1 MTVKHR
7 AAIDTLVAY
16 KPGRAPA
23 AGRPKVKLS
32 SNEMPFG
39 PLPSVLD
46 AIARAATTLNRYPD
60 FHRLDL
66 TEALAAR
73 HGVDPSQVVVDNGS
87 GALLQV
93 LASVIAGP
101 GDEILYAWRAFES
114 YPIVTTVAGAT
125 GVTVPL
131 DDRHTHDL
139 TAMAAAATDRTRMVV
154 VCNPNNPTGTVVSR
168 AELDRLLDALP
179 DDVLVVLDEAYWDF
193 VTDPDAPCG
202 IDLVAERPNVAVLRT
217 FSKAYGLAGLRVG
230 YCVTRPETAD
240 LIRKS
245 IVGFSVSTLAQAGA
259 LASLTPE
266 AGVELKQ
273 RVAHVVEERARLTA
287 ELVRLGVPTVP
298 SQANFVFMP
307 MPDGPAMFTAFEER
321 GVILR
326 AYGTDGLR
334 VTVGTAEENDRFL
347 TLAAELLRRS

>member
-7 AAIDTLVAY
+7 AAIDELVSY
-16 KPGRAPA
+16 KPGRAPV
-23 AGRPKVKLS
+23 AGRPQVKLS

-39 PLPSVLD
+39 PLPTVLD
-46 AIARAATTLNRYPD
+46 AISHAAATLNRYPD
-60 FHRLDL
+60 FHRVEL
-66 TEALAAR
+66 TEALARR
-73 HGVDPSQVVVDNGS
+73 HDVDPSQVVVDNGS

-114 YPIVTTVAGAT
+114 YPIVTAVSGAT
-125 GVTVPL
+125 AVAVPL
-131 DDRHTHDL
+131 DDQYAHDL
-139 TAMAAAATDRTRMVV
+139 PAMAAAITDRTRMVII
-154 VCNPNNPTGTVVSR
+154 CNPNNPTGTVVSR
-168 AELDRLLDALP
+168 VELEKLLDALP
-179 DDVLVVLDEAYWDF
+179 DDVLVVLDEAYQDF
-193 VTDPDAPCG
+193 VTDLSSPCG
-202 IDLVAERPNVAVLRT
+202 IDLVGERPNVAVLRT

-259 LASLTPE
+259 LASLAPE
-266 AGVELKQ
+266 SAVELK
-273 RVAHVVEERARLTA
+273 RRIAHVVAERTRVTD
-287 ELVRLGVPTVP
+287 ELIHLGVPVVP

-307 MPDGPAMFTAFEER
+307 MPDGPAMAAAFEER

-334 VTVGTAEENDRFL
+334 MTIGATEENDRFL

>member
-7 AAIDTLVAY
+7 PSIDGLAAY

-23 AGRPKVKLS
+23 AGRPQVKLS

-39 PLPSVLD
+39 PLPAVLD
-46 AIARAATTLNRYPD
+46 AISHAAATLNRYPD
-60 FHRLDL
+60 FHRVRL
-66 TEALAAR
+66 TEALAER

-101 GDEILYAWRAFES
+101 GDEILHAWRAFES
-114 YPIVTTVAGAT
+114 YPIVTAVSGAT

-131 DDRHTHDL
+131 DDRYTHDL
-139 TAMAAAATDRTRMVV
+139 PAMAAAVTDRTRMAI

-179 DDVLVVLDEAYWDF
+179 DDVLLVLDEAYHDF
-193 VTDPDAPCG
+193 VTDPRSPCG
-202 IDLVAERPNVAVLRT
+202 IDLVGERPNVAVLRT

-230 YCVTRPETAD
+230 YCVTRPETAE
-240 LIRKS
+240 LIRKAV
-245 IVGFSVSTLAQAGA
+245 VGFSVSTLAQAGA
-259 LASLTPE
+259 LAALDPE
-266 AGVELKQ
+266 SDVELKR
-273 RVAHVVEERARLTA
+273 RVAHVVEERTRIAA
-287 ELVRLGVPTVP
+287 ELTRLGVPVVP

-307 MPDGPAMFTAFEER
+307 MPDGPAMAAALEER

-334 VTVGTAEENDRFL
+334 VTIGTTEENDRL
-347 TLAAELLRRS
+347 LALAAELLRRS

>member
-7 AAIDTLVAY
+7 AAIDALVAY

-23 AGRPKVKLS
+23 AGRSQVKLS

-39 PLPSVLD
+39 PLPAVLE
-46 AIARAATTLNRYPD
+46 AISRAAATLNRYPD
-60 FHRLDL
+60 FHRVEL
-66 TEALAAR
+66 TEALAKR

-93 LASVIAGP
+93 LASVLAGP

-114 YPIVTTVAGAT
+114 YPIVTAVSGAT
-125 GVTVPL
+125 AVTVPL
-131 DDRHTHDL
+131 DDRYTHD
-139 TAMAAAATDRTRMVV
+139 TAAMAAAVTDRTRMVI

-179 DDVLVVLDEAYWDF
+179 DDVLLVLDEAYRDF
-193 VTDPDAPCG
+193 VTDPHSPSG
-202 IDLVAERPNVAVLRT
+202 VDLVAERPNIAVLRT

-230 YCVTRPETAD
+230 YCVTRPETAEMV
-240 LIRKS
+240 RKA

-259 LASLTPE
+259 LAALAPE
-266 AGVELKQ
+266 AAAEIERRIALVVGERTRVTDELI
-273 RVAHVVEERARLTA
+273 
-287 ELVRLGVPTVP
+287 RLGVPVVP
-298 SQANFVFMP
+298 GQANFVFMP
-307 MPDGPAMFTAFEER
+307 IPDGPAKAAAFEER

-334 VTVGTAEENDRFL
+334 VTIGAAEENDRFL

>member
-7 AAIDTLVAY
+7 APIDGLVAY
-16 KPGRAPA
+16 KPGRAPV

-39 PLPSVLD
+39 PLPAVLD
-46 AIARAATTLNRYPD
+46 AISRAATTLNRYPD
-60 FHRLDL
+60 FHRLEL
-66 TEALAAR
+66 TEALASR

-101 GDEILYAWRAFES
+101 GDEIIYAWRAFES
-114 YPIVTTVAGAT
+114 YPIVTAVSGAT
-125 GVTVPL
+125 AVTVPL
-131 DDRHTHDL
+131 DGRYAHDL
-139 TAMAAAATDRTRMVV
+139 AAMAAAVTDRTRMVI

-168 AELDRLLDALP
+168 AELGRLLDALP
-179 DDVLVVLDEAYWDF
+179 DDVLLVLDEAYQDF
-193 VTDPDAPCG
+193 VTDLRSPRG
-202 IDLVAERPNVAVLRT
+202 LDLVGERPNVAVLRT

-230 YCVTRPETAD
+230 YCVTRPETAE
-240 LIRKS
+240 LIRKA

-259 LASLTPE
+259 LAALTPE
-266 AGVELKQ
+266 AGVELKE
-273 RVAHVVEERARLTA
+273 RIAHVVEERTRVTD
-287 ELVRLGVPTVP
+287 ELIHLGVPVVP

-307 MPDGPAMFTAFEER
+307 MPDGPAMAAAFEER

-326 AYGTDGLR
+326 AYATDGLR
-334 VTVGTAEENDRFL
+334 VTIGTAEENDRFL
-347 TLAAELLRRS
+347 TLAAELLRRP